1 MKHIF
6 LLALTALITLAGN
19 AQKFDDSRRIE
30 LIDSLRNELS
40 SATTYSDSVNLYYDL
55 YDLNTSSAK
64 KDIGMALIDL
74 ADRHND
80 ELVLLDISRRVGSSF
95 MKRDTTLKSILL
107 NRISTLPESRDRE
120 ATESF
125 LKITA
130 MRLRALTSTEEER
143 RDQLNFYLR
152 KYRSEDKHLT
162 PRENMEMLFIICTY
176 LDETVPGDLL
186 TSYIDKLGDAIDKL
200 PFHLYALY
208 NMYYIDASIV
218 YTNSGDSDKAVKAS
232 KRLLD
237 IIDKLAEQSKIE
249 NHHFRNYYNHYY
261 NTYRRLLANYKALTD
276 EEVEE
281 YYSKLVNCADSSL
294 ECHNDFI
301 ESQRPTIYYLMAKKD
316 YAKVLPIL
324 KKQVNNPV
332 NAKFR
337 TQLYNMM
344 LTAAEGL
351 GDKEAML
358 TAALESNKMQK
369 EHLAHNSLE
378 RAREFQILYDLN
390 SLQSEKADLELRNRE
405 ADLDRRH
412 SRYMAIL
419 ILAIVMLLAVIV
431 VLVFYY
437 RARRLSAKLSAANEM
452 LIEERDNMQHVQR
465 ELIDARDRARKADRH
480 KTDFINNLSHE
491 VETPLNAIVEYS
503 HLIVDNMSEEKRK
516 YISKYADIVDL
527 SADMLR
533 SLVND
538 VLEIAS
544 LENSKPSVD
553 RQPISINTICDI
565 AAESVRNY
573 VHDGVE
579 LIVNKTEDNQMLIN
593 TDAKRVEQV
602 LINLLTNGLKFTE
615 EGHVT
620 LSYKLNPGDSTIT
633 FSVSDTGIGIP
644 TGKES
649 IIFERF
655 EKLSTTTDGL
665 GLGLNICKM
674 VADLLHGSVVV
685 DVDYP
690 GPGARFLFTIP
701 V

>member
-6 LLALTALITLAGN
+6 LLALTAMISVAGN
-19 AQKFDDSRRIE
+19 AQKFNDSRRIE
-30 LIDSLRNELS
+30 LIDSLQNELS
-40 SATTYSDSVNLYYDL
+40 RAKTYSDSINFYYDL
-55 YDLNTSSAK
+55 FDLSTTSEK
-64 KDIGMALIDL
+64 KNVGMALLDL
-74 ADRHND
+74 ANRHND
-80 ELVLLDISRRVGSSF
+80 ELVMLDIARRVGSAS
-95 MKRDTTLKSILL
+95 MKRDTTLKTTLL

-130 MRLRALTSTEEER
+130 MRLRALNSTEEER
-143 RDQLNFYLR
+143 RDQLNAYLR
-152 KYRSEDKHLT
+152 KYRAEDKHLT

-186 TSYIDKLGDAIDKL
+186 TNYIDKLGDAIDKL

-208 NMYYIDASIV
+208 NMYYLDASIV
-218 YTNSGDSDKAVKAS
+218 YTNYGDSVKAVKAS

-237 IIDKLAEQSKIE
+237 IIDKLAEQSKSE
-249 NHHFRNYYNHYY
+249 NRLYRNYSTHYY

-276 EEVEE
+276 EEVED
-281 YYSKLVNCADSSL
+281 YYSKLVKCADSSL
-294 ECHNDFI
+294 ECYNDFTQ
-301 ESQRPTIYYLMAKKD
+301 SQRPTIYYLMAKKN
-316 YAKVLPIL
+316 YAKALPLI
-324 KKQVNNPV
+324 KKQVENPS
-332 NAKFR
+332 NAKYR
-337 TQLYNMM
+337 TQLYEMM
-344 LTAAEGL
+344 LNAAEAV

-358 TAALESNKMQK
+358 TAALESNKLQK
-369 EHLAHNSLE
+369 EHLTHNSQE

-390 SLQSEKADLELRNRE
+390 TLQAEKADLELRNRE

-419 ILAIVMLLAVIV
+419 ILAVLMLLAVIV
-431 VLVFYY
+431 VLIFYY
-437 RARRLSAKLSAANEM
+437 RARRLSAKLAAANEM

-491 VETPLNAIVEYS
+491 VETPLNAIIEYS

-516 YISKYADIVDL
+516 YISKYADIIDL

-544 LENSKPSVD
+544 LENSKPTVD

-565 AAESVRNY
+565 AAESVKNY
-573 VHDGVE
+573 VHDGVK
-579 LIVNKTEDNQMLIN
+579 LIVNKPEDNQTIIN

-644 TGKES
+644 TGKET

-701 V
+701 M